1 MLLVSRM
8 WTLGL
13 CIRTEDAFCKQ
24 DFLGHSHRS
33 MEDSCAE
40 CHVDYEGPA
49 QELLEESNISEWT
62 RDCFCDVLAK
72 NIAAFCSCS
81 KTLPEAKLKS
91 SG

>member
-1 MLLVSRM
+1 MLLVGGM
-8 WTLGL
+8 WTLEL

-40 CHVDYEGPA
+40 CHVNYEGPA

-72 NIAAFCSCS
+72 NVAAFCSCS
-81 KTLPEAKLKS
+81 KTFPEAKLKS